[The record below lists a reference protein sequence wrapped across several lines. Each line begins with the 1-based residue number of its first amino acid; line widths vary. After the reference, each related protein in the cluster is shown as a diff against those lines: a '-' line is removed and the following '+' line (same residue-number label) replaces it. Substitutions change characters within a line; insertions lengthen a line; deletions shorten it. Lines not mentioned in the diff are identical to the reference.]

1 VGEEKGRRRHVIVLL
16 TVVLCDKLEPKKAP
30 WRRPTAVIPSYET
43 EEVGTNEKFVKC
55 CDSFLRD

>member
-43 EEVGTNEKFVKC
+43 EDAGTVEAINQ
-55 CDSFLRD
+55 